1 MTRREWLEKRYR
13 SEKERDVRFST
24 VSDMEVEP
32 LYTAEDLPPDAA
44 ERIGVPGEF
53 PYTRGVYPSMYRG
66 RLWTMR
72 QFAGFATPED
82 TNERFHFLLKQ
93 GQTGLSTAFD
103 MPTLMGYD
111 ADHPRALG
119 EVGREGVAVS
129 SLADMRALFK
139 GVRLDRVTTSMTVN
153 CSASALLAMYL
164 AVAEEQGVP
173 WTQLGGTIQNDMLK
187 EFIAQKEWICPPEP
201 SLRIVVD
208 MIEFCAREVPRWH
221 PVSISGYHIR
231 EAGST
236 AVQEL
241 AFTLADGIAYVEAAV
256 KRGLA
261 VDDFAPRL
269 SFFFNLHNDFL
280 EEVAKLRAA
289 RRLWASIMRERFGA
303 RDPRSLRLRTH
314 AQTAGCS
321 LTAQQPLNN
330 IVRVTV
336 QALAGILGGVQSLHT
351 NSLDETLALPS
362 EPAVMVALRTQQIL
376 AEESGVTNVIDPLG
390 GSWAI
395 EALTD
400 RMERDARDYIDR
412 IDGFGGMVKAID
424 AGYPQREIADAA
436 YAYQQQIDR
445 GEKTVVGVNRY
456 QVPEERPTDL
466 LRVPLE
472 VEQRQADRLRRVKR
486 ERDGAAAR
494 AALQRVRA
502 AAETGENLM
511 PPLVAAVKVMCTP
524 GPGMAVDRPL
534 RILVAKPGL
543 DGHDRGAKIIAR
555 ALRDAGFE
563 VIYTGLHQT
572 PEMVA
577 EAAIQEDVDA
587 VGLSILSGAHLT
599 LFPAVVEELRKRGGG
614 DKLVFGGGIIPDE
627 DMPALARAGVARVFT
642 PGASTQEIVDWI
654 RANVPRRAS
663 LG

>member
-1 MTRREWLEKRYR
+1 MTKAEWLARRYR

-32 LYTAEDLPPDAA
+32 LYTAEDVRGDGIGLP
-44 ERIGVPGEF
+44 GQF

-72 QFAGFATPED
+72 QFAGFGTAED
-82 TNERFHFLLKQ
+82 TNERFKFLLAN

-129 SLADMRALFK
+129 SLVDMRALFRDI
-139 GVRLDRVTTSMTVN
+139 RLDRVTTSMTVN
-153 CSASALLAMYL
+153 CTASAVLAMYL

-187 EFIAQKEWICPPEP
+187 EFIAQKEWICPPDP
-201 SLRIVVD
+201 SVRIVVD
-208 MIEFCAREVPRWH
+208 MIEFCAKQAPRWH
-221 PVSISGYHIR
+221 AVSISGYHIR

-241 AFTLADGIAYVEAAV
+241 AFTLADGIAYVDACV
-256 KRGLA
+256 KRGIP
-261 VDDFAPRL
+261 VDDFAQRL

-289 RRLWASIMRERFGA
+289 RRLWATLMRDRFGA
-303 RDPRSLRLRTH
+303 KDERSLRLRTH
-314 AQTAGCS
+314 AQTAGAS

-336 QALAGILGGVQSLHT
+336 QALAGVLGGVQSLHT

-362 EPAVMVALRTQQIL
+362 EQAVMVALRTQQIL
-376 AEESGVTNVIDPLG
+376 AEESGIANVVDPLG

-400 RMERDARDYIDR
+400 RMEREAREYIER
-412 IDGFGGMVKAID
+412 IDGFGGMLRAIE
-424 AGYPQREIADAA
+424 AGYPQREIAEAA
-436 YAYQQQIDR
+436 YKYQQQIER

-456 QVPEERPTDL
+456 QVPEERPPEL
-466 LRVPLE
+466 LHVPLD
-472 VEQRQADRLRRVKR
+472 VEGRQSDRVRRVKR
-486 ERDGAAAR
+486 ERNGTAAR
-494 AALQRVRA
+494 EALKRVRDA
-502 AAETGENLM
+502 ATSGENLM
-511 PPLVAAVKVMCTP
+511 PPLVAAVKAMCTV
-524 GPGMAVDRPL
+524 GEISDVYRESFGVY
-534 RILVAKPGL
+534 
-543 DGHDRGAKIIAR
+543 
-555 ALRDAGFE
+555 RD
-563 VIYTGLHQT
+563 
-572 PEMVA
+572 
-577 EAAIQEDVDA
+577 
-587 VGLSILSGAHLT
+587 
-599 LFPAVVEELRKRGGG
+599 PAWL
-614 DKLVFGGGIIPDE
+614 
-627 DMPALARAGVARVFT
+627 
-642 PGASTQEIVDWI
+642 
-654 RANVPRRAS
+654 
-663 LG
+663 